1 MLSMQH
7 GRWRAVLGYNIF
19 YVFASAEAEVV
30 SNTIAC
36 TLCSSKGEKY
46 MSTKTATLKTVK
58 RNGIVYAL
66 ITPSTLTSMKNRLKK
81 AKAAAVAAPS
91 EFPKITKSTVPGTT
105 GTVFTVV
112 AQNGERTV
120 AFRPLGYGEYR
131 VRVNTEA
138 PLKPLAGWTQPS
150 SEQKRHSIVVNS
162 VDGLLRAVA
171 LGTFAIF
178 NS

>member
-1 MLSMQH
+1 
-7 GRWRAVLGYNIF
+7 
-19 YVFASAEAEVV
+19 
-30 SNTIAC
+30 
-36 TLCSSKGEKY
+36 

-81 AKAAAVAAPS
+81 AKVAQATAVAAPS
-91 EFPKITKSTVPGTT
+91 VFPKITKATVPGTT

-120 AFRPLGYGEYR
+120 AFRPLGGGEYR

-138 PLKPLAGWTQPS
+138 PLKPLGAGWTQPS